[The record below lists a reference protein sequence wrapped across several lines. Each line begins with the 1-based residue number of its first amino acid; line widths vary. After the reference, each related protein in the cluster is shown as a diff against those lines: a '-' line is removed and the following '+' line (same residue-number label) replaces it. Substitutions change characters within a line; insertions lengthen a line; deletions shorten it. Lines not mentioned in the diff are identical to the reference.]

1 MAHGT
6 KMSWVINLIEFSSH
20 NPSPSSIDFFFHVS
34 IFAVFAVFA
43 IFCILFGAN
52 VNKSGAVL
60 LPACIRRVND
70 SSLLCIH
77 TYVPTLRIVTVTS
90 SAFELI
96 HW

>member
-1 MAHGT
+1 MHGT

-20 NPSPSSIDFFFHVS
+20 NPSPSSFGFFHVS
-34 IFAVFAVFA
+34 IFAVFAVLA
-43 IFCILFGAN
+43 IFFLLFGAN

-60 LPACIRRVND
+60 LPACIRRVNN